1 MDSVT
6 IVVKLL
12 KTLQGRLC
20 WPHQTDKDRI
30 TSEAIASMSKEN
42 PRTWSLLEKKLLVRT
57 SSQLIPELQY
67 LKLSEAAIIQ
77 TTLTVYT

>member
-1 MDSVT
+1 MGLVT

-12 KTLQGRLC
+12 KTLQERLC

-30 TSEAIASMSKEN
+30 TSEAIAFMSKEN
-42 PRTWSLLEKKLLVRT
+42 HRRWSLFEKKLLVRT
-57 SSQLIPELQY
+57 SSQQFPEHQY
-67 LKLSEAAIIQ
+67 LKWSEAEIK